1 MEAKNNENNL
11 KINKESFVT
20 NNKGD
25 ITQFYEV
32 IKKIGEGAYGKIYKV
47 KNKQSGDIRAMKQIT
62 KSKIP
67 DITKFQT
74 EIKILSM
81 VDHPNIVRLFEVIED
96 DKYFNLLQELC
107 TGGELFKKSQTT
119 QLKEK
124 EIARIFNQIMSAVAY
139 CHEKGIVHR
148 DLKLENILFASEE
161 PDSPIKII
169 DFGFSVLMEKKQLL
183 KTEEKL
189 PDSSKDKDKKKD
201 KNKNKDKEKNSEGNN
216 NENNNPKKF
225 GFKRMKS
232 KVGTLYYISPEI
244 IKGNY
249 DEKCDIWACGV
260 ILYILLCGYPP
271 FSGNTD
277 KEVYNLITQIKYDFD
292 KDIWKNISKYA
303 KELIKNML
311 TPAKNRYTAKQVLTS
326 KWFEVKLKDT
336 KDEKINYILDYRHIY
351 KYKTY
356 NKFKQA
362 ILTFIA
368 SRLTSEESKQI
379 QNIFCNMDED
389 KKGFITFE
397 DFRKYIINEYDIDDL
412 VENEEELKKA
422 FQSVDIDHN
431 NKIDYTEF
439 LAANL
444 DKKIFLKEEKL
455 KEAFRA
461 FDINDTGSI
470 KKEDIIRV
478 LKLEN
483 LSDKNEIVNSIIEE
497 NDFDKDGKINF
508 KDFMHSMEKESSI
521 EQK

>member
-1 MEAKNNENNL
+1 MDNKNENDL

-20 NNKGD
+20 INKGD
-25 ITQFYEV
+25 ITVFYEI

-47 KNKQSGDIRAMKQIT
+47 KNKQSGDIRAMKQII
-62 KSKIP
+62 KSKIT
-67 DITKFQT
+67 DIAKFQT

-96 DKYFNLLQELC
+96 DKYFNLIQELC
-107 TGGELFKKSQTT
+107 TGGELYKKYQTT

-124 EIARIFNQIMSAVAY
+124 EIAIIFNQIMSAVAY

-148 DLKLENILFASEE
+148 DLKLENILFVSED

-169 DFGFSVLMEKKQLL
+169 DFGFSVLFDKKQN
-183 KTEEKL
+183 
-189 PDSSKDKDKKKD
+189 SKND
-201 KNKNKDKEKNSEGNN
+201 DKEKNSDGNDL
-216 NENNNPKKF
+216 KKF
-225 GFKRMKS
+225 GLRRMKS

-277 KEVYNLITQIKYDFD
+277 KEVYNLITQVKYDFD
-292 KDIWKNISKYA
+292 KEKWKNISKYA
-303 KELIKNML
+303 RDLIKNML
-311 TPAKNRYTAKQVLTS
+311 IPAKNRYTAKQVLAS
-326 KWFEVKLKDT
+326 KWLEIKLKDSV
-336 KDEKINYILDYRHIY
+336 DEKTHHILDYKHIN
-351 KYKTY
+351 KFKSF
-356 NKFKQA
+356 NKFKQV

-368 SRLTSEESKQI
+368 SRLSSEESKHI
-379 QNIFCNMDED
+379 RTIFSNIDED

-412 VENEEELKKA
+412 VENEEELRKG

-455 KEAFRA
+455 KEAFRT
-461 FDINDTGSI
+461 FDINDSGAI

-483 LSDKNEIVNSIIEE
+483 LRDKNNIANAIIEE

-508 KDFMHSMEKESSI
+508 KDFMCIMQNNNNIEK
-521 EQK
+521 K

>member
-1 MEAKNNENNL
+1 MAEENKDNNI

-20 NNKGD
+20 INKGD

-32 IKKIGEGAYGKIYKV
+32 IKKIGEGSYGKIYKV
-47 KNKQSGDIRAMKQIT
+47 KNKQSGDIRAMKQIM

-67 DITKFQT
+67 DIEKFQN
-74 EIKILSM
+74 EIKILAM

-107 TGGELFKKSQTT
+107 TGGELLRKIQTT

-124 EIARIFNQIMSAVAY
+124 DIAKIFNQIMSAVAY

-148 DLKLENILFASEE
+148 DLKLENILFASES
-161 PDSPIKII
+161 PDSPVKII
-169 DFGFSVLMEKKQLL
+169 DFGFSVLLGKNEIN
-183 KTEEKL
+183 
-189 PDSSKDKDKKKD
+189 KDKD
-201 KNKNKDKEKNSEGNN
+201 
-216 NENNNPKKF
+216 NENNLKKY

-271 FSGNTD
+271 FNGSSD
-277 KEVYNLITQIKYDFD
+277 KEVYNIITQVKYDFNQPM
-292 KDIWKNISKYA
+292 WKNVSKYA

-311 TPAKNRYTAKQVLTS
+311 TLAKNRYTAKQVLSS
-326 KWFEVKLKDT
+326 KWLEIKLKDS
-336 KDEKINYILDYRHIY
+336 DENIYYLDYKHISRY
-351 KYKTY
+351 KHY

-368 SRLTSEESKQI
+368 SRLNSDESKKI
-379 QNIFCNMDED
+379 RNIFYNIDEN
-389 KKGFITFE
+389 KKGFITYE
-397 DFRKYIINEYDIDDL
+397 DFIKYIINECNIDEL
-412 VENEEELKKA
+412 VDDEQELKKA
-422 FQSVDIDHN
+422 FQSVDSDHN

-444 DKKIFLKEEKL
+444 DEKIFLKQEKL
-455 KEAFRA
+455 KEAFRT
-461 FDINDTGSI
+461 FDINDSGAI
-470 KKEDIIRV
+470 RKEDIIRV

-483 LSDKNEIVNSIIEE
+483 LEDKNIIANSIIEE
-497 NDFDKDGKINF
+497 NDYDKDGKINF
-508 KDFMHSMEKESSI
+508 NDFMMIMKNNNKSEK
-521 EQK
+521 

>member
-1 MEAKNNENNL
+1 MEESNKDDNI
-11 KINKESFVT
+11 KISKESFVT
-20 NNKGD
+20 INKGD

-32 IKKIGEGAYGKIYKV
+32 IKKIGEGSYGKIYKV
-47 KNKQSGDIRAMKQIT
+47 KNKQSGDIRAMKQIM

-67 DITKFQT
+67 NIEKFQN
-74 EIKILSM
+74 EIKILAM

-107 TGGELFKKSQTT
+107 TGGELLKKMQTT

-124 EIARIFNQIMSAVAY
+124 EIAKIFNQIMSAVAY

-169 DFGFSVLMEKKQLL
+169 DFGFSVLLGKHNINKANDNNDLKKY
-183 KTEEKL
+183 
-189 PDSSKDKDKKKD
+189 
-201 KNKNKDKEKNSEGNN
+201 
-216 NENNNPKKF
+216 
-225 GFKRMKS
+225 GFKRMKT

-271 FSGNTD
+271 FNGPSD
-277 KEVYNLITQIKYDFD
+277 KEVYNIITQVKYDFNQPA
-292 KDIWKNISKYA
+292 WKNVSKHA

-311 TPAKNRYTAKQVLTS
+311 TPAKNRYTAKQVLNS
-326 KWFEVKLKDT
+326 KWLEIKLKDA
-336 KDEKINYILDYRHIY
+336 DESTNNYLDYKHISNF
-351 KYKTY
+351 KTY

-368 SRLTSEESKQI
+368 SRLNSDESKNI
-379 QNIFCNMDED
+379 RNIFCNMDEE
-389 KKGFITFE
+389 KKGFITLE
-397 DFRKYIINEYDIDDL
+397 DFIKYIINECNVDDTIN
-412 VENEEELKKA
+412 NEEELKKG
-422 FQSVDIDHN
+422 FHSVDIDHN

-444 DKKIFLKEEKL
+444 DEKIYLKKEKL
-455 KEAFRA
+455 QEAFRY
-461 FDINDTGSI
+461 FDINDTGAI

-483 LSDKNEIVNSIIEE
+483 LEDKNKIVNSIIEE

-508 KDFMHSMEKESSI
+508 EDFKMAMKNNNNS
-521 EQK
+521 

>member
-1 MEAKNNENNL
+1 MDNKNENDL

-20 NNKGD
+20 INKGD
-25 ITQFYEV
+25 ITVFYEI

-47 KNKQSGDIRAMKQIT
+47 KNKQSGDIRAMKQII
-62 KSKIP
+62 KSKIT
-67 DITKFQT
+67 DMAKFQT

-96 DKYFNLLQELC
+96 DKYFNLIQELC
-107 TGGELFKKSQTT
+107 TGGELYKKHQTT

-124 EIARIFNQIMSAVAY
+124 EIAVIFNQIMSAVAY

-148 DLKLENILFASEE
+148 DLKLENILFVSED
-161 PDSPIKII
+161 PDSPIKVI
-169 DFGFSVLMEKKQLL
+169 DFGFSVLFDKKQN
-183 KTEEKL
+183 
-189 PDSSKDKDKKKD
+189 SKNDDKK
-201 KNKNKDKEKNSEGNN
+201 NSDGNDI
-216 NENNNPKKF
+216 KKF
-225 GFKRMKS
+225 GLRRMKS

-271 FSGNTD
+271 FNGNTD
-277 KEVYNLITQIKYDFD
+277 KEVYNLITQVKYDFD
-292 KDIWKNISKYA
+292 KEKWKNISKYA
-303 KELIKNML
+303 RDLIKNML
-311 TPAKNRYTAKQVLTS
+311 TPAKNRYTAKQVLAS
-326 KWFEVKLKDT
+326 KWLEIKLKDNT
-336 KDEKINYILDYRHIY
+336 DEKTHYILDYKHIN
-351 KYKTY
+351 KYKNF
-356 NKFKQA
+356 NKFKQV

-368 SRLTSEESKQI
+368 SRLSSEESKHI
-379 QNIFCNMDED
+379 RTIFSNIDED

-412 VENEEELKKA
+412 VENEEELRKG

-455 KEAFRA
+455 KEAFRT
-461 FDINDTGSI
+461 FDINDSGAI

-483 LSDKNEIVNSIIEE
+483 LPDKNNIANAIIEE

-508 KDFMHSMEKESSI
+508 KDFMCIMQNNNNI

>member
-1 MEAKNNENNL
+1 MELKNNDKNL
-11 KINKESFVT
+11 KINKESFIT
-20 NNKGD
+20 INKGD
-25 ITQFYEV
+25 ITQFYQV

-74 EIKILSM
+74 EIQILSM

-107 TGGELFKKSQTT
+107 TGGELYKKYQTT

-124 EIARIFNQIMSAVAY
+124 EIAKIFNQIMSAVAY

-148 DLKLENILFASEE
+148 DLKLENILFASED

-169 DFGFSVLMEKKQLL
+169 DFGFSVLLGKKPTI
-183 KTEEKL
+183 KNEEKE
-189 PDSSKDKDKKKD
+189 K
-201 KNKNKDKEKNSEGNN
+201 KNSEGNN
-216 NENNNPKKF
+216 DPKKF
-225 GFKRMKS
+225 GFKRLKS

-260 ILYILLCGYPP
+260 ILYILLTGNPP

-292 KDIWKNISKYA
+292 KEKWKNISKYA
-303 KELIKNML
+303 RDLIKNML
-311 TPAKNRYTAKQVLTS
+311 TPAKNRYTAKQVLAS
-326 KWFEVKLKDT
+326 KWFEVKLKNEND
-336 KDEKINYILDYRHIY
+336 KNIDILDYRHIN
-351 KYKTY
+351 KYKTF

-368 SRLTSEESKQI
+368 SRLSSEESKKM
-379 QNIFCNMDED
+379 QNIFFNIDED

-412 VENEEELKKA
+412 IENEEELRKG

-444 DKKIFLKEEKL
+444 DEKIFLKEDKL
-455 KEAFRA
+455 KEAFRT
-461 FDINDTGSI
+461 FDINDTGAI

-483 LSDKNEIVNSIIEE
+483 LPDKNEIANSIIKE
-497 NDFDKDGKINF
+497 NDFDKDGKIKF
-508 KDFMHSMEKESSI
+508 KDFLSAMHNNSK
-521 EQK
+521 EQKQK

>member
-1 MEAKNNENNL
+1 MEIKNNENGL
-11 KINKESFVT
+11 KINKESFVSI
-20 NNKGD
+20 NKGD

-47 KNKQSGDIRAMKQIT
+47 RNKQSGDIRAMKQIT
-62 KSKIP
+62 KNKIP

-107 TGGELFKKSQTT
+107 TGGELYKKYQTT

-124 EIARIFNQIMSAVAY
+124 EIAKIFNQIMSAVAY
-139 CHEKGIVHR
+139 CHDKGIVHR

-169 DFGFSVLMEKKQLL
+169 DFGFSVLLGKKPNL
-183 KTEEKL
+183 KNEE
-189 PDSSKDKDKKKD
+189 
-201 KNKNKDKEKNSEGNN
+201 KEKNSDSSDL
-216 NENNNPKKF
+216 KKF
-225 GFKRMKS
+225 GFRRMKS

-277 KEVYNLITQIKYDFD
+277 KEVYNLITQIKFDFD
-292 KDIWKNISKYA
+292 KEKWKNISKYA
-303 KELIKNML
+303 KDLIKNML
-311 TPAKNRYTAKQVLTS
+311 TPAKNRYTAKQVLS
-326 KWFEVKLKDT
+326 CKWLEVKLKDANDD
-336 KDEKINYILDYRHIY
+336 KPNYILDYRHIN
-351 KYKTY
+351 KYRTY

-368 SRLTSEESKQI
+368 SRLTSEESKKI
-379 QNIFCNMDED
+379 QNIFYNIDED

-412 VENEEELKKA
+412 IENEEELRKG

-444 DKKIFLKEEKL
+444 DEKIFLKEEKL
-455 KEAFRA
+455 KEAFRT
-461 FDINDTGSI
+461 FDINDSGAI
-470 KKEDIIRV
+470 KKDDLIRV
-478 LKLEN
+478 LKLED
-483 LSDKNEIVNSIIEE
+483 LPDKNKIVNSIIEE
-497 NDFDKDGKINF
+497 NDFDKDGKIGF
-508 KDFMHSMEKESSI
+508 KDFMKAMNNQRDDEK
-521 EQK
+521 K

>member
-1 MEAKNNENNL
+1 MEEDNKNKKI
-11 KINKESFVT
+11 KINKESFVLI
-20 NNKGD
+20 NKGD

-32 IKKIGEGAYGKIYKV
+32 IKKIGEGSYGKIYQV
-47 KNKQSGDIRAMKQIT
+47 KNKQSGDIRAMKQII
-62 KSKIP
+62 KNKIP
-67 DITKFQT
+67 NIEKFQN
-74 EIKILSM
+74 EIKILAM

-96 DKYFNLLQELC
+96 DKYFNLIQELC
-107 TGGELFKKSQTT
+107 TGGELLKKMQTT

-124 EIARIFNQIMSAVAY
+124 DIAKIFNQIMSAVAY

-148 DLKLENILFASEE
+148 DLKLENILFASEKK
-161 PDSPIKII
+161 DSPIKII
-169 DFGFSVLMEKKQLL
+169 DFGFSVLLG
-183 KTEEKL
+183 
-189 PDSSKDKDKKKD
+189 
-201 KNKNKDKEKNSEGNN
+201 KNDNKEKHSQNDL
-216 NENNNPKKF
+216 KKY

-271 FSGNTD
+271 FNGSSD
-277 KEVYNLITQIKYDFD
+277 KEVYNIITQVKYDFNQPM
-292 KDIWKNISKYA
+292 WKNVSKYA

-311 TPAKNRYTAKQVLTS
+311 TLAKNRYNAKQVLNS
-326 KWFEVKLKDT
+326 KWLEIKLKDADDNT
-336 KDEKINYILDYRHIY
+336 NYYLYYKHIY
-351 KYKTY
+351 KYKIF

-362 ILTFIA
+362 VLTFIA
-368 SRLTSEESKQI
+368 SRLNSEESKKI
-379 QNIFCNMDED
+379 RNIFLNIDED
-389 KKGFITFE
+389 KKGFITLE
-397 DFRKYIINEYDIDDL
+397 DFTKYIINECNIDDL
-412 VENEEELKKA
+412 VDNEEDLKKA

-444 DKKIFLKEEKL
+444 DEEIFLKEEKL
-455 KEAFRA
+455 KEAFRT
-461 FDINDTGSI
+461 FDLNDSGSI

-483 LSDKNEIVNSIIEE
+483 IEDKNKIVNSIIEE

-508 KDFMHSMEKESSI
+508 NDFMMTMKNNNN
-521 EQK
+521 

>member
-1 MEAKNNENNL
+1 MELKNNDKNL
-11 KINKESFVT
+11 KINKESFIT
-20 NNKGD
+20 INKGD
-25 ITQFYEV
+25 ITQFYQV

-74 EIKILSM
+74 EIQILSM

-107 TGGELFKKSQTT
+107 TGGELYKKYQTT

-124 EIARIFNQIMSAVAY
+124 EIAKIFNQIMSAVAY

-148 DLKLENILFASEE
+148 DLKLENILFASED

-169 DFGFSVLMEKKQLL
+169 DFGFSVLLGKKPTI
-183 KTEEKL
+183 KNEEKE
-189 PDSSKDKDKKKD
+189 K
-201 KNKNKDKEKNSEGNN
+201 KNSEGNN
-216 NENNNPKKF
+216 DPKKF
-225 GFKRMKS
+225 GFKRLKS

-260 ILYILLCGYPP
+260 ILYILLTGNPP

-292 KDIWKNISKYA
+292 KEKWKNISKYA
-303 KELIKNML
+303 RDLIKNML
-311 TPAKNRYTAKQVLTS
+311 TPAKNRYTAKQVLAS
-326 KWFEVKLKDT
+326 KWFEVKLKNEND
-336 KDEKINYILDYRHIY
+336 KNIDILDYRHIN

-368 SRLTSEESKQI
+368 SRLSSEESKKM
-379 QNIFCNMDED
+379 QNIFFNIDED

-412 VENEEELKKA
+412 IENEEELRKG

-444 DKKIFLKEEKL
+444 DEKIFLKEEKL
-455 KEAFRA
+455 KEAFRT
-461 FDINDTGSI
+461 FDLNDSGSI

-483 LSDKNEIVNSIIEE
+483 IEDKNKIVNSIIEE

-508 KDFMHSMEKESSI
+508 NDFMMTMKNNNN
-521 EQK
+521 